1 MSVLHLSTMW
11 QMNQYRRIAIKCLSS
26 PSAKLTPEYKFYL
39 AMKFRVKQWFIPSLN
54 ELARREK
61 PMGLS
66 EHKWLGTERILK
78 LCEVR
83 ERFQQSANSPFGKLP
98 YVYNMAKADN

>member
-1 MSVLHLSTMW
+1 M
-11 QMNQYRRIAIKCLSS
+11 QRYRRTAIKCLSS

-66 EHKWLGTERILK
+66 EHELLGTESILK

-83 ERFQQSANSPFGKLP
+83 ERYQQGANDGSSGELR
-98 YVYNMAKADN
+98 YVYNDGEVG